1 MSMISQ
7 FCLGLG
13 GLRESELIKSNNDGS
28 TKS

>member
-13 GLRESELIKSNNDGS
+13 GLRESKLVKSNNDRS
-28 TKS
+28 TKP